1 MIGPLLLAAGTLV
14 AAASLQGQ
22 QYDLLLAGGHVIDPA
37 NQIDGVMDVGIAGGR
52 IASVTKG
59 IPRNAARKVVDVKG
73 LWVTPGLIDV
83 HAHVYGYSGSLLPD
97 DTSLITGATTVVD
110 VGGAGWRTFDDF
122 KAKIVDVSQ
131 TRVFSFINIV
141 GHGMLGPDF
150 ESNVDDMDAGKT
162 AAKIKQFPNVILGIK
177 TAHFSRRGWTAVD
190 RAVEAGVLSGKP
202 VMVDSGILS
211 NTGRN
216 SRDELLD
223 HLRPGD
229 IRTHMY
235 NDRQLE
241 LIDRFTGAVHAYAR
255 QARERGVL
263 FDTGHGDGSFLWPV
277 ATRAMAGGFPPDAIS
292 TDLHATSIMIPQASM
307 PNCITK
313 LMSLGMSL
321 QDAIARSTVNPA
333 RAIGRFPELGTLG
346 VNRTADVSV
355 FALRSGVFAL
365 KDSWGKKVLARQKLE
380 CVMTLRDGKIVYDE
394 DGLSRPVWTTAGDY
408 GVIE

>member
-1 MIGPLLLAAGTLV
+1 MTARVLLAAAAFA
-14 AAASLQGQ
+14 AAASAQ
-22 QYDLLLAGGHVIDPA
+22 QVDLLLAGGHVIDPA
-37 NQIDGVMDVGIAGGR
+37 NRIDGVMDVAIAGGR
-52 IASVTKG
+52 IARVAKD
-59 IPRNAARKVVDVKG
+59 IPAKTARKVVDMKG

-83 HAHVYGYSGSLLPD
+83 HTHVYGYSGSLLPD
-97 DTSLITGATTVVD
+97 DTSLITGATTIVD

-122 KAKIVDVSQ
+122 KAKIIDVSQ
-131 TRVFSFINIV
+131 TRVISFLNIV

-150 ESNVDDMDAGKT
+150 ESNVDDMDPEKT
-162 AAKIKQFPNVILGIK
+162 AAKIKQFPNLIAGIK
-177 TAHFSRRGWTAVD
+177 TAHFARRGWTSVD
-190 RAVEAGVLSGKP
+190 RAIQAGKLSGKP

-241 LIDRFTGAVHAYAR
+241 LIDRFTGEVHEYAR
-255 QARERGVL
+255 QARQRGVL

-277 ATRAMAGGFPPDAIS
+277 ASRAMAGGFPPDAIS

-307 PNCITK
+307 PNCISK

-321 QDAIARSTVNPA
+321 QDAIERSTVNPA

-355 FALRSGVFAL
+355 FTLRSGVFAL
-365 KDSWGKKVLARQKLE
+365 KDSWGKKALARQKLE
-380 CVMTLRDGKIVYDE
+380 CVMTLRDGEIVYDE
-394 DGLSRPVWTTAGDY
+394 DGLSRPVWSTAGDY